1 MTNEALSKGKVE
13 ILPEK
18 TLKRHFLKIYLLGI
32 LTGCML
38 SLAVS
43 RGNIFF
49 ILAVFLFGLGTISV
63 IFKS

>member
-18 TLKRHFLKIYLLGI
+18 TLKRHFLKIFLLGI
-32 LTGCML
+32 LIGYML
-38 SLAVS
+38 SMAVS
-43 RGNIFF
+43 RGDIIFM
-49 ILAVFLFGLGTISV
+49 LAVFAFGLGTTSV